1 MNQHSQAFKDRIVK
15 ENKCLDSWEGKY
27 RKFFPERRLVTAGSR
42 ISGEDSPSSSS
53 NRPSRPV
60 TGLSSPNQDKVFS
73 VAERKPS
80 KPQIIC
86 PKVGAVQL
94 RAKDLRKSWE
104 EANEARM
111 KNIARLSPE
120 NSQAFKSD

>member
-1 MNQHSQAFKDRIVK
+1 VLKNSFGHFDKLHSD
-15 ENKCLDSWEGKY
+15 
-27 RKFFPERRLVTAGSR
+27 
-42 ISGEDSPSSSS
+42 
-53 NRPSRPV
+53 
-60 TGLSSPNQDKVFS
+60 
-73 VAERKPS
+73 
-80 KPQIIC
+80 
-86 PKVGAVQL
+86 KVGAVQL